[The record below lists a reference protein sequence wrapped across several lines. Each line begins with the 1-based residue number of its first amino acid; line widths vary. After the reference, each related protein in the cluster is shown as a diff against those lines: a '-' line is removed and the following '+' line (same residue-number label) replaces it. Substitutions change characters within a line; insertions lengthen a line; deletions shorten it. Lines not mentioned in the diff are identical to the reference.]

1 MIPASRFRFPARSR
15 LLPAVRLSLAE
26 AGGPPGD
33 PRAGRAG
40 LPAVA
45 AALLLAGLPLGFI
58 AIEAV
63 AGGLG
68 LGLLG
73 DGRVLQAGLNTL
85 VTALASTVA
94 ALVLGGGAALLAGLT
109 DLPGRR
115 GFAALA
121 LLPMLIPS
129 QVAALA
135 WGRAFD
141 PAGPL
146 ARVLGLGGFGPNPL
160 ESAWGVWL
168 VMGVEHMPI
177 AFLAV
182 IGAVTR
188 IPAEPAEAA
197 RVAGA
202 GPSAALAVAAR
213 PLVAPALAAAAA
225 LSLVSAAGNFGV
237 PALLGIPGDYPVLST
252 LIYQRLSGFGPAA
265 LGEAAALAGLLGLGT
280 LGLLRLQSQMA
291 GRAARVAD
299 GGRLV
304 PRLTLGRRR
313 RQIAG
318 AAWMLMIALS
328 LLPLAALVA
337 ASLVPAPGVPL
348 TAATA
353 SLDGYRAALD
363 LRHGAGGAVI
373 TSAWLALVTA
383 LVSVAVALPLG
394 LLAARG
400 APAARLAAGGFD
412 LALALPGTVFAIGVI
427 LAFLPPLPGIGL
439 TLYGTPAILLAAYLG
454 RFPGLVLAPV
464 RAAAERLDPAPEQ
477 AARLAGAGFPA
488 RIRVGA
494 WPALAGPA
502 AGGALLVLL
511 TAFNELTLSA
521 LLWSRGAETVGV
533 AIYARQA
540 EGDSAGAAALSVV
553 ALAAA
558 LGLAGLAFRMI
569 ARLPGLESAFGDR
582 P

>member
-1 MIPASRFRFPARSR
+1 MA
-15 LLPAVRLSLAE
+15 LAE

-45 AALLLAGLPLGFI
+45 AALLLAGLPLGFL
-58 AIEAV
+58 AVEAV

-85 VTALASTVA
+85 VTAIASTA
-94 ALVLGGGAALLAGLT
+94 IALALGGGAALLAGLT

-115 GFAALA
+115 AFAALA

-129 QVAALA
+129 QIAALA

-146 ARVLGLGGFGPNPL
+146 ARASGLGGFGPNPL

-213 PLVAPALAAAAA
+213 PLVAPALAAATA

-237 PALLGIPGDYPVLST
+237 PALLGIPGDYPVLAT

-280 LGLLRLQSQMA
+280 LGLLRLQSLMA

-304 PRLTLGRRR
+304 PRLPLGARR
-313 RQIAG
+313 RQLAIP
-318 AAWMLMIALS
+318 AWMLMIALS
-328 LLPLAALVA
+328 LLPLTALIA

-348 TAATA
+348 TPATA

-363 LRHGAGGAVI
+363 LRHGAGGALL

-383 LVSVAVALPLG
+383 LIAMAVALPLG

-400 APAARLAAGGFD
+400 APGARLAAGGFD

-477 AARLAGAGFPA
+477 AARLAGAGFLA

-502 AGGALLVLL
+502 AGGGLLVLL

-540 EGDSAGAAALSVV
+540 EGDSAGAAALSVI